1 MKISKSIIGNSPAL
15 KALLRNVQLIA
26 PTNVNVLIT
35 GETGTGKELIA
46 VAIQENSLRSDKVF
60 ITLNCAA
67 LPESLIES
75 ELFGYTKGAFT
86 DANNDKQGLF
96 AAADGGT
103 LFLDEINSLPVTV
116 QAKLLR
122 FIESGE
128 YVPVGTTD
136 TLKADAR
143 IIAATNCHLDEQVNS
158 GAFRQD
164 LYFRLSVVPL
174 QLPPLRDRPG
184 DINLLTK
191 HFMTYFANKYAVR
204 TPVLSKEVVS
214 ILKRH
219 PWPGNIRE
227 LSNFCEY
234 LCILK
239 IRKIIEVKD
248 IPSGHLEVFND
259 SGFIYCFKL
268 PESGIVWHELEAD
281 LIQQALATADGK
293 LQEASQL
300 LGITR
305 DALCYR
311 IKKYGLSTV

>member
-1 MKISKSIIGNSPAL
+1 MKLSKPIIGKDPAL
-15 KALLRNVQLIA
+15 QALLRNVQLIA

-46 VAIQENSLRSDKVF
+46 VAVQENSLRSDKVF

-75 ELFGYTKGAFT
+75 ELFGYAKGAFT

-128 YVPVGTTD
+128 YVPVGTTN

-204 TPVLSKEVVS
+204 IPVLSKEVVS

-239 IRKIIEVKD
+239 IRKIIGVKD

-259 SGFIYCFKL
+259 SGVVYCFKL
-268 PESGIVWHELEAD
+268 PEDGIVWHELEAD
-281 LIQQALATADGK
+281 LIQQALVTANGK
-293 LQEASQL
+293 LQEASRL

-305 DALCYR
+305 DALAYR
-311 IKKYGLSTV
+311 IKKYGLSAV